1 MSSTVRNRPPSRSS
15 RTSLVRMLMNRPN
28 LIPSSGVRWT
38 VYALIVIGAVLTIL
52 SGLVHLKL
60 WQGPPPYK
68 LVPTIGPLFLLQ
80 AISGVALGLIL
91 LVTQRLIVVLAS
103 FGLLVGTALGLVLSV
118 KVGLFG
124 FQDSFS
130 APYATSSLILEL
142 IGAAILLV
150 AAVPLAL
157 ARRR

>member
-1 MSSTVRNRPPSRSS
+1 MSSTVRNRPPSPSS
-15 RTSLVRMLMNRPN
+15 RASLVSTLMNRPK
-28 LIPSSGVRWT
+28 LITSSGLRWT
-38 VYALIVIGAVLTIL
+38 VYALIVAGAVLTIL
-52 SGLVHLKL
+52 SALVHLKL

-91 LVTQRLIVVLAS
+91 LVTQRLIVVLACV
-103 FGLLVGTALGLVLSV
+103 GLLAGTALGLVLSV
-118 KVGLFG
+118 EVGLFG

-150 AAVPLAL
+150 AAIPLAL

>member
-1 MSSTVRNRPPSRSS
+1 MSSTVRNRPPSGSS
-15 RTSLVRMLMNRPN
+15 RPSLVRTLMNRPK
-28 LIPSSGVRWT
+28 LITSSGMRWT
-38 VYALIVIGAVLTIL
+38 VYALIVIGAVITVL

-68 LVPTIGPLFLLQ
+68 LVPTVGPLFLIQ

-91 LVTQRLIVVLAS
+91 LVTQRLVVVLACV
-103 FGLLVGTALGLVLSV
+103 GLLAGTALGLILSV

-142 IGAAILLV
+142 IGAVILLI

-157 ARRR
+157 ARRS

>member
-1 MSSTVRNRPPSRSS
+1 MSSTVRNRPPSGSS
-15 RTSLVRMLMNRPN
+15 RPSLVRTLMNRPR
-28 LIPSSGVRWT
+28 LITSSGMRWT

-91 LVTQRLIVVLAS
+91 LVTQRLIVVLACV
-103 FGLLVGTALGLVLSV
+103 GLLAGTALGLVLSV
-118 KVGLFG
+118 EVGLFG
-124 FQDSFS
+124 FQDSFG
-130 APYATSSLILEL
+130 APYATSSLILEI
-142 IGAAILLV
+142 IGAAILLI

>member
-1 MSSTVRNRPPSRSS
+1 MSSTVRNRPPSGSS
-15 RTSLVRMLMNRPN
+15 RTSLVRTLMNRPK
-28 LIPSSGVRWT
+28 LITSSGMRWT
-38 VYALIVIGAVLTIL
+38 VYALIVIGAVITVL

-68 LVPTIGPLFLLQ
+68 LVPTVGPLFLIQ

-91 LVTQRLIVVLAS
+91 LVTQRLVVVLACV
-103 FGLLVGTALGLVLSV
+103 GLLAGTALGLVLSV

-130 APYATSSLILEL
+130 APYATSSLIVEL

-157 ARRR
+157 ARRS

>member
-1 MSSTVRNRPPSRSS
+1 MSSTVRNRPPSGSS
-15 RTSLVRMLMNRPN
+15 RTSLVRTLMNRPK
-28 LIPSSGVRWT
+28 LITSSGMRWT
-38 VYALIVIGAVLTIL
+38 VYALIVIGAVLTVL

-68 LVPTIGPLFLLQ
+68 LVPTVGPLFLIQ

-91 LVTQRLIVVLAS
+91 LVTQRLIVVLACV
-103 FGLLVGTALGLVLSV
+103 GLLAGTALGLVLSV

-130 APYATSSLILEL
+130 APYATSSLIVEL

-150 AAVPLAL
+150 AAIPLAL

>member
-1 MSSTVRNRPPSRSS
+1 MSSTVRNRPPSGSS
-15 RTSLVRMLMNRPN
+15 RTSLVRTLMNRPK
-28 LIPSSGVRWT
+28 LITSSGMRWT
-38 VYALIVIGAVLTIL
+38 VYALIVIGAVITVL

-91 LVTQRLIVVLAS
+91 LVTQRLVVVLACV
-103 FGLLVGTALGLVLSV
+103 GLLAGTALGLILSV

-130 APYATSSLILEL
+130 APYATSSLIVEL

-150 AAVPLAL
+150 AAIPLAL

>member
-1 MSSTVRNRPPSRSS
+1 MIT
-15 RTSLVRMLMNRPN
+15 
-28 LIPSSGVRWT
+28 SSGVRWT

-52 SGLVHLKL
+52 SALVHLKL
-60 WQGPPPYK
+60 WQGPPPYR
-68 LVPTIGPLFLLQ
+68 LVPTIGPLFLVQ

-91 LVTQRLIVVLAS
+91 LVTQRLIVVLAC
-103 FGLLVGTALGLVLSV
+103 FGLLVGTALGLFLSV
-118 KVGLFG
+118 HVGLFG

-130 APYATSSLILEL
+130 APYATSSLIMEL
-142 IGAAILLV
+142 IGAAILLF